1 MWVEQ
6 LLAESTGKEG
16 KGLVPVPGEWDD
28 GPDRQLQEVRLA
40 DPYEVGQEFYRWEFA
55 TAVAGSIMGINPFDQ
70 PNVQE
75 AKDRTRAILDSGSE
89 PDLEPVSSLE
99 ELLAQAEP
107 GDYFCAQAF
116 VEPSEEAE
124 RRLQALRAY
133 VRRETGVVTTAGFG
147 PRYLHSTGQLHKG
160 GPPTGLFLQLVDDPE
175 DVPIP
180 GREYGFRRLI
190 RAQAAGDFDALRER
204 GRRVA
209 RMRWDDLEV
218 DA

>member
-1 MWVEQ
+1 
-6 LLAESTGKEG
+6 
-16 KGLVPVPGEWDD
+16 
-28 GPDRQLQEVRLA
+28 
-40 DPYEVGQEFYRWEFA
+40 
-55 TAVAGSIMGINPFDQ
+55 
-70 PNVQE
+70 
-75 AKDRTRAILDSGSE
+75 
-89 PDLEPVSSLE
+89 VSSLE